1 MIIAGSTGATP
12 ASRILMA
19 AASRA
24 PRGAV
29 VLPGL
34 DRSLTPAAISEIAT
48 TPSHPQYALLETLT
62 EFGLSPGEVPVLL
75 GLDEDGLAAR
85 RALIHESLSPAEL
98 TGDWRDRLDKLSAP
112 LTPDAFTRTGL
123 EGLDLIA
130 AHDETEEALLA
141 ACLLRDTLE
150 TPGRTAALVCPDAG
164 LARRVSAHLKRWDL
178 EVTPSEG
185 TPLAHLPAGIWF
197 DALLDWWIEPADP
210 VRIAALLHAPGT
222 TVPEGAALFER
233 WVLRGVRWWE
243 SLDDMRVRLT
253 ERLMDDALHR
263 KPKVA
268 ELAQIEA
275 AVAWL
280 AEAAMAL
287 EAGEALSA
295 DTFRNMVRAV
305 LPRLCD
311 PQALWRGGDGAAL
324 AGQVESLMQLAEA
337 YGPLPLEDWLG
348 LWRQMAADAN
358 VPPSSP
364 GHPRLQ
370 IHGQL
375 EARLQT
381 ADHVILAGLNENVWP
396 KPPGADAFLPR
407 HFKTA
412 LGLEDP
418 EALMGLAAHD
428 FASLA
433 CAPRVTLLCSKRR
446 EDAPA
451 VASRWIWRLQ
461 TLVRGALADAA
472 EDVLGPAPER
482 DPRIWADALKR
493 PRDSEPL
500 VGVEPR
506 PRPPPKYR
514 PSQLS
519 VSRIDALQRDP
530 YAVYAEYVLKLPK
543 LDELDQ
549 EMDARHRGT
558 AIHKAL
564 ELFEE
569 NPEIG
574 ADGLAESLQAELRKA
589 GAKPEVLLGERA
601 ALAETARQYVE
612 WHAGRAVARDNVKTE
627 IWGSYRIP
635 RAGDL
640 GEFKLTA
647 TADRVEIREGGAIA
661 ILDFKTGNPPSDKEI
676 GAGLAQQMPLQAVIA
691 RAGGFPGVP
700 AGEVTELTYVTVKAD
715 FKAHVIGPKKPLEK
729 SAMELADD
737 ALAGLTRL
745 IHGYDNPDQAYLSA
759 PRAQFVKYEGD
770 YGRLARRA
778 EWTSEISDG

>member
-1 MIIAGSTGATP
+1 M
-12 ASRILMA
+12 
-19 AASRA
+19 
-24 PRGAV
+24 
-29 VLPGL
+29 
-34 DRSLTPAAISEIAT
+34 
-48 TPSHPQYALLETLT
+48 
-62 EFGLSPGEVPVLL
+62 
-75 GLDEDGLAAR
+75 
-85 RALIHESLSPAEL
+85 
-98 TGDWRDRLDKLSAP
+98 
-112 LTPDAFTRTGL
+112 
-123 EGLDLIA
+123 
-130 AHDETEEALLA
+130 
-141 ACLLRDTLE
+141 
-150 TPGRTAALVCPDAG
+150 
-164 LARRVSAHLKRWDL
+164 
-178 EVTPSEG
+178 
-185 TPLAHLPAGIWF
+185 
-197 DALLDWWIEPADP
+197 
-210 VRIAALLHAPGT
+210 
-222 TVPEGAALFER
+222 
-233 WVLRGVRWWE
+233 
-243 SLDDMRVRLT
+243 
-253 ERLMDDALHR
+253 
-263 KPKVA
+263 
-268 ELAQIEA
+268 
-275 AVAWL
+275 
-280 AEAAMAL
+280 
-287 EAGEALSA
+287 
-295 DTFRNMVRAV
+295 
-305 LPRLCD
+305 
-311 PQALWRGGDGAAL
+311 
-324 AGQVESLMQLAEA
+324 
-337 YGPLPLEDWLG
+337 
-348 LWRQMAADAN
+348 
-358 VPPSSP
+358 
-364 GHPRLQ
+364 
-370 IHGQL
+370 
-375 EARLQT
+375 
-381 ADHVILAGLNENVWP
+381 
-396 KPPGADAFLPR
+396 
-407 HFKTA
+407 
-412 LGLEDP
+412 
-418 EALMGLAAHD
+418 
-428 FASLA
+428 
-433 CAPRVTLLCSKRR
+433 
-446 EDAPA
+446 
-451 VASRWIWRLQ
+451 ASRWIWRLQ